1 MQSNNIT
8 NMNTCEKCWRLFDC
22 KGSLKKHMN
31 RKIPCILPNQSKT
44 SRFNCNE
51 CNHSFT
57 TNQSLTHHIK
67 NTCQIIKN
75 KEKKDIENAT
85 MQTQIDNLT
94 NTVNELKLALNA
106 QKTEIIYVPKIIEN
120 TDITTGIVYLIQPEE
135 LLKTNRYKIGCS
147 TKSGLSRI
155 YAYKK
160 NSRYLYIAEC
170 INPSIL
176 ETNIKNAFNHKYT
189 LIAGKEYFEG
199 DEKNIVNDFIKMV
212 SDYNNETYDTNIVAS
227 NIANIDIPNI
237 DILSIDILNNDIL
250 DATKV

>member
-1 MQSNNIT
+1 MVKYMCSICNKEFTT
-8 NMNTCEKCWRLFDC
+8 NY
-22 KGSLKKHMN
+22 GLKKHIN
-31 RKIPCILPNQSKT
+31 KKIPCVIKNAEQKG
-44 SRFNCNE
+44 RFQCNG
-51 CNHSFT
+51 CNHNFSS
-57 TNQSLTHHIK
+57 NQMLQVHIL

-75 KEKKDIENAT
+75 KEKKYIENAT

-147 TKSGLSRI
+147 TKSDLSRI
-155 YAYKK
+155 TAYKK

-170 INPSIL
+170 INPYIL
-176 ETNIKNAFNHKYT
+176 ETNIKNTFNNKYT

-199 DEKNIVNDFIKMV
+199 DEKNIVNDFVKIV
-212 SDYNNETYDTNIVAS
+212 NDYNNEIYDANNYATDITNTD
-227 NIANIDIPNI
+227 IANTYIPDLLI
-237 DILSIDILNNDIL
+237 ASE
-250 DATKV
+250 V

>member
-1 MQSNNIT
+1 MVKYECNACNKEFTT
-8 NMNTCEKCWRLFDC
+8 NYGLN
-22 KGSLKKHMN
+22 KHIN
-31 RKIPCILPNQSKT
+31 KKIPCILPNQSKT

-57 TNQSLTHHIK
+57 TNQSLKIHIK

-75 KEKKDIENAT
+75 REKKDIENIA
-85 MQTQIDNLT
+85 MQTQIDKLT
-94 NTVNELKLALNA
+94 DTVNELKLALNA
-106 QKTEIIYVPKIIEN
+106 QKTEIIYVPKIIES
-120 TDITTGIVYLIQPEE
+120 TDITTGIIYLIQPEE

-176 ETNIKNAFNHKYT
+176 ETNIKNAFNNKYT

-212 SDYNNETYDTNIVAS
+212 SDYNNETYDTNIVAA
-227 NIANIDIPNI
+227 NIANITINDIPNI
-237 DILSIDILNNDIL
+237 TSNDIL